1 MKAKLAKE
9 KLQKDIAENKKL
21 INRNEELRQTE
32 EQEEEMV
39 IAIMA
44 ETKKLLARA
53 RRLKE
58 IEVV

>member
-1 MKAKLAKE
+1 M
-9 KLQKDIAENKKL
+9 INK
-21 INRNEELRQTE
+21 NEELCQTE

-44 ETKKLLARA
+44 ETKKLIARA

-58 IEVV
+58 IEVTLFYY